1 MSNVLQERP
10 QGAAVTDPSL
20 TPEARPAPSDACPSA
35 PREKRSPLPWEPS
48 DPTRWAHL
56 NLADPPEAGIL
67 PGDALVPDALAWALV
82 SPKAGDPIEG
92 ILEGVKIEL
101 TALADAMEARGVA
114 AMLGLL
120 ARRLDVACLLLRYT
134 DGRARMPLESD
145 EPEEPAPE
153 SAEPAPASADP
164 EITRDA
170 LPGGTS

>member
-10 QGAAVTDPSL
+10 PGATVTDPSL
-20 TPEARPAPSDACPSA
+20 SPETRAASSDARPSG
-35 PREKRSPLPWEPS
+35 PRERRSPLPWEPS

-56 NLADPPEAGIL
+56 NLSDPPEAGIL

-82 SPKAGDPIEG
+82 SPEADDPIEG

-101 TALADAMEARGVA
+101 TALSNAMEKRDVA

-120 ARRLDVACLLLRYT
+120 GRRLDVACLLLRYT
-134 DGRARMPLESD
+134 DGRARMPLESE
-145 EPEEPAPE
+145 EPEEPAP
-153 SAEPAPASADP
+153 ASGDP

-170 LPGGTS
+170 LPEGSS